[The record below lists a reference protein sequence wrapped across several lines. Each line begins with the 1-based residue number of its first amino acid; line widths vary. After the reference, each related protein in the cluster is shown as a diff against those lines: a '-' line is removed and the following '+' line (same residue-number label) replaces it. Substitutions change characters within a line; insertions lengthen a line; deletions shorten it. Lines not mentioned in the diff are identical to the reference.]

1 MREES
6 YYRARLPVKL
16 GQCTGHTGVF
26 DSDHHSDSLMVDW
39 RDKTRW
45 ALIYV
50 PDVSRQKSYRFRSL
64 KQHVPNVHFQHN
76 EQSSRQPD

>member
-1 MREES
+1 MREE
-6 YYRARLPVKL
+6 RASLPVNL
-16 GQCTGHTGVF
+16 GQCTGYTGVF

-50 PDVSRQKSYRFRSL
+50 PDIIRQKSYRFKVFKAACTKCSF
-64 KQHVPNVHFQHN
+64 PA
-76 EQSSRQPD
+76 